1 MSSSDVSGDRL
12 THGLHHRVGQWC
24 RPGPRVSARHRT
36 GCVRVKFEQTKSGNR
51 LPRMSAR
58 VSALVLC
65 IMNQFSVP
73 LILVV
78 LIDFV
83 TLQNYEQSTD
93 NPKLFGEL
101 LGECNNTWISIC
113 NHLLHS
119 CGICRYRHIS
129 HISHHHSCY

>member
-1 MSSSDVSGDRL
+1 
-12 THGLHHRVGQWC
+12 
-24 RPGPRVSARHRT
+24 
-36 GCVRVKFEQTKSGNR
+36 
-51 LPRMSAR
+51 MSAR

-65 IMNQFSVP
+65 TMNQFSVP